1 MRVTTDR
8 SEAVGFHFEHS
19 AKHLA
24 QDGFLMELECEG
36 FYNGFQSRVAILDGL
51 WTVVIYDS
59 FLKEVGWLCV
69 PD

>member
-1 MRVTTDR
+1 MRVTTDK

-36 FYNGFQSRVAILDGL
+36 FHEGFQARVAILDGL
-51 WTVVIYDS
+51 WSVFIYDS
-59 FLKEVGWLCV
+59 LLREVGYLCA